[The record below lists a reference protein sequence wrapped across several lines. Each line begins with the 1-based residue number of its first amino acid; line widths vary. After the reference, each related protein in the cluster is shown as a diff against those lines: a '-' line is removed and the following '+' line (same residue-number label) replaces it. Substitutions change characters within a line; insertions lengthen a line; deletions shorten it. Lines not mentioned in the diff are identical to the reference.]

1 MKRGILILLCVI
13 FLTGCGKETGEMN
26 RALSLRNSL
35 QSSNGCSFDSRITA
49 DYGDKVY
56 VFGLQCRVD
65 KTGAMDFTVTEPESI
80 AGITGR
86 IAEGTGKLTFDDTA
100 LYFPLLADGQITPI
114 SGPWILM
121 KTLLGGYLTAVAQEE
136 DLLHLTIHDSYEED
150 ALQMEIWLNS
160 ENMPVCGEILYD
172 GRRIITMTVENFG
185 IR

>member
-26 RALSLRNSL
+26 RALSMRSSL

-86 IAEGTGKLTFDDTA
+86 IAEGTGKLTFDDVA
-100 LYFPLLADGQITPI
+100 LAFDLLAEDQISPI
-114 SGPWILM
+114 SGPWILIH
-121 KTLLGGYLTAVAQEE
+121 TLKGGYLKTCSTENEMLRLQ
-136 DLLHLTIHDSYEED
+136 IHDSYRED
-150 ALQMEIWLNS
+150 ALQLDIRLDAEDIPRS
-160 ENMPVCGEILYD
+160 GEIFWK
-172 GRRIITMTVENFG
+172 GRRIVSVEVKNFEYL
-185 IR
+185 